1 MDFSIHKIKFNKSVC
16 ETKITKISKLLLN
29 KQKIT
34 IKKLVKS
41 NDVEHLPA
49 KFFVAKSFKREKH
62 PGFVVII
69 GRLKPSHI
77 SMHGAGLSD
86 IFNKIKSTVSNVF
99 SVRNEFNN
107 KAQAMLK
114 QYGDRAINSLSIFRA
129 PINQSPLF
137 VKVINGLSS
146 QNIPYE
152 KLFHLGFIITIGGTK
167 LRVEKNE
174 VIGID
179 DVFTSKPE
187 TEFLEVPIQG
197 RAPIIFNDFFNNAVN
212 KFGKDRIFKY
222 SAFQYNC
229 QCYVR
234 DVLEANLL
242 YSPSINN
249 FVYQPLESV
258 NKNTSGA
265 VPKMANAIT
274 SAAAYVNKLIGGNKN
289 NLSNEELKILMK
301 VLKMLEHN

>member
-1 MDFSIHKIKFNKSVC
+1 
-16 ETKITKISKLLLN
+16 
-29 KQKIT
+29 
-34 IKKLVKS
+34 
-41 NDVEHLPA
+41 
-49 KFFVAKSFKREKH
+49 
-62 PGFVVII
+62 
-69 GRLKPSHI
+69 
-77 SMHGAGLSD
+77 MHGAGLSD
-86 IFNKIKSTVSNVF
+86 IFNKIKSVASNVF

-114 QYGDRAINSLSIFRA
+114 QYGDKTINSLSIFRA

-179 DVFTSKPE
+179 EVFTSKPE
-187 TEFLEVPIQG
+187 TEFLEVSIQG
-197 RAPIIFNDFFNNAVN
+197 RAPIIFNDFLNNAVN

-242 YSPSINN
+242 YSPTINS

-258 NKNTSGA
+258 IKNISGV
-265 VPKMANAIT
+265 VPKVANAVT
-274 SAAAYVNKLIGGNKN
+274 STAAYINRLIGGKNQN
-289 NLSNEELKILMK
+289 NLNNEELKILMK
-301 VLKMLEHN
+301 VLKLLENN